1 MDEPNNPPEIAG
13 RLRPTPELPTSVV
26 SLWIPVTGGT
36 AAWLIAFVVLLV
48 TGVHGVWLWTTL
60 AGVGLGLV
68 GMAIMVWQRAASR
81 RGSRFAQRNL

>member
-1 MDEPNNPPEIAG
+1 M
-13 RLRPTPELPTSVV
+13 PTSVV